1 MVLVYVLTVLN
12 VIALAGLIASV
23 IKIINGIKKNQ
34 NK

>member
-23 IKIINGIKKNQ
+23 RTLINRIRKNQ
-34 NK
+34 HK